1 MKHRRVNPVKI
12 GVFVIGGA
20 AILVA
25 GVLFIGSGR
34 FFRRT
39 HSFVSYFDGSVD
51 GLRAG
56 ASVKFKGVELGRV
69 ERVRIPFGIARTDQP
84 IAVFFRIDDAQLDDE
99 SDTSGSWMTMMQ
111 GAIRNGM
118 RAQLESDSL
127 VTGVQHVSLTFNSE
141 AKPITHAPIDGYM
154 EIPTIPPPLQEV
166 GAAIRTIVDRIGRY
180 DFEKLL
186 DSVRNTLDATTEL
199 MRGPELHAMLAS
211 LDGTLKEVQQTVA
224 KLGAH
229 VDPLSKQL
237 ETLVQHVDALGTELQ
252 SGVGTA
258 KTALAS
264 VQSLADGVAQNV
276 QPLSLSLKQTSE
288 ALQAMA
294 HQIESTLSGT
304 RVLLDPEAPIAVE
317 LRKGLRELSETARAT
332 RALFELLERNPS
344 ALVRGRG
351 EMEGEPR

>member
-1 MKHRRVNPVKI
+1 MKSRRVNPVKV

-20 AILVA
+20 VILVG

-39 HSFVSYFDGSVD
+39 HSFISYFDGSVD

-69 ERVRIPFGIARTDQP
+69 ERVRIPFGVARTDQP
-84 IAVFFRIDDAQLDDE
+84 IAVFFRLDDAQLDDE
-99 SDTSGSWMTMMQ
+99 SDTSGSWQTMMQ

-127 VTGVQHVSLTFNSE
+127 VTGVQHVSLTFNPE
-141 AKPITHAPIDGYM
+141 AKAITHAPIDGYM
-154 EIPTIPPPLQEV
+154 EIPTVPPPLQEV

-180 DFEKLL
+180 NFERLL

-199 MRGPELHAMLAS
+199 MRGPELHSLLAS
-211 LDGTLKEVQQTVA
+211 LDKTLVEVKQTVA
-224 KLGAH
+224 KLGAQ
-229 VDPLSKQL
+229 VDPLGKQL
-237 ETLVQHVDALGTELQ
+237 DKLVQHVDAVGVELQ
-252 SGVGTA
+252 AGIGTA
-258 KTALAS
+258 RTTLSS
-264 VQSLADGVAQNV
+264 VQSLADDVAQNV
-276 QPLSLSLKQTSE
+276 QPLATSLKQTSE

-294 HQIESTLSGT
+294 REIETTLAGT

-317 LRKGLRELSETARAT
+317 LRKGLRELAETARAT

-351 EMEGEPR
+351 EMESEPR